1 MLSDAWQTRRT
12 QGAAVAR
19 PWIQGVGKNPIVCG
33 HCCAII
39 RNMSDKLTTSSLRPL
54 NRPPRLSDTVSREI
68 EAWIGELGLVPG
80 TQLPTEKL
88 LCERFGVSRAVVR
101 EAISRLKAEG
111 CVETRQGLGAFVAAA
126 PGESS
131 FRLVRESAP
140 ADEDVA
146 DTFELRTMV
155 ESGAAELAAQRR
167 TPESLSRIAAALDE
181 MERALQRGE
190 GGASADDAFH
200 VAVAAASGNRQL
212 ERFLTYMGRQFS
224 ASRLPT
230 WSEEG
235 HRAGRAANAQAEHR
249 RIFAAIKL
257 GDAQAAGEAAIAHLG
272 AAACRLGVVA
282 RHENRID
289 SAFNRAGKHGETA

>member
-1 MLSDAWQTRRT
+1 MGKTLIARR
-12 QGAAVAR
+12 R
-19 PWIQGVGKNPIVCG
+19 
-33 HCCAII
+33 CCAII
-39 RNMSDKLTTSSLRPL
+39 LRMSDKLITCIRSPVQ
-54 NRPPRLSDTVSREI
+54 RPPRLSDTVSREI

-140 ADEDVA
+140 AQEDVA
-146 DTFELRTMV
+146 DTFELRAMV

-167 TPESLSRIAAALDE
+167 TPESLSRIAAAVDE
-181 MERALQRGE
+181 MERALQAGE
-190 GGASADDAFH
+190 GGAAADDAFH
-200 VAVAAASGNRQL
+200 VAIAAASGNRQL
-212 ERFLTYMGRQFS
+212 ARFLIYMGRQFS
-224 ASRLPT
+224 ESRLPT

-235 HRAGRAANAQAEHR
+235 HLAGRAASAQAEHR
-249 RIFAAIKL
+249 RIFAAIQL
-257 GDAQAAGEAAIAHLG
+257 GDARAAGEAARVHLE
-272 AAACRLGVVA
+272 AAACRLGSVV
-282 RHENRID
+282 RHENRIEGG
-289 SAFNRAGKHGETA
+289 FNRAGKHGETA